1 VELYFLAV
9 VFGPP
14 ATLLVIALLAGLAH
28 RDVTDVLDWKPTRS
42 PKREMELRSSE
53 ISQMLEAQNRYRRL
67 RGEPERS
74 TRYSTHTWQATNL
87 RGAGHSQTP
96 ARTARDHDRFRPAG
110 HDQSAALGPGH
121 QAQSG
126 FARPSRECQAV
137 C

>member
-67 RGEPERS
+67 RGEPERTLDEVLDAYLAGNKPPRRRALADSS
-74 TRYSTHTWQATNL
+74 T
-87 RGAGHSQTP
+87 
-96 ARTARDHDRFRPAG
+96 DR
-110 HDQSAALGPGH
+110 
-121 QAQSG
+121 
-126 FARPSRECQAV
+126 
-137 C
+137 